1 MPHGVFTRRRV
12 LGAVG
17 AAATLAALPCGAE
30 QALAAP
36 LRIGVS
42 LGLSGIYAT
51 DAEMQGKAYRLWA
64 SQVNRRGGIF
74 GRRVEMIIRDDH
86 SDAATAR
93 LIYEDYMLRAG
104 ADLVIGP
111 YSSGITAAV
120 APVADRHGYPMLAPG
135 AAAEVLWKQGYRY
148 LFGIIPVAGRHTI
161 GFLSLLADAGVDTLA
176 VVQADDVFSADVAEG
191 TRQWAAEYG
200 VRITSTQKI
209 SLGSTELE
217 PAALAAQQSG
227 ARALLMA
234 GHFAESVNMRR
245 ALQRIGWTPAAYYA
259 SVGPG
264 LDKYGSTLGSA
275 AEESFATTT
284 WEPREDLKLPGSA
297 EFLRDFVAAY
307 GEKPNFLAAHAY
319 AACQILERA
328 LQQVGRLDRPLL
340 RDALAQIDTNALL
353 GRYTVDRTGQQ
364 TKRFPL
370 IVQWQQGRREIVW
383 PEALRT
389 ATAMVRRQP

>member
-1 MPHGVFTRRRV
+1 MQHGVFSRRRV
-12 LGAVG
+12 VGALG
-17 AAATLAALPCGAE
+17 AAA
-30 QALAAP
+30 ALAAVPGGLAQPVAPP

-64 SQVNRRGGIF
+64 EQVNRRGGIF
-74 GRRVEMIIRDDH
+74 GRRVEMIIRDDK
-86 SDAATAR
+86 SDPATAR
-93 LIYEDYMLRAG
+93 LIYEDYVRRDG
-104 ADLVIGP
+104 ADLLMGP

-120 APVADRHGYPMLAPG
+120 APIAERHGYPMLSPGG
-135 AAAEVLWKQGYRY
+135 AAETLWKQGYRN

-161 GFLSLLADAGVDTLA
+161 GFLAVLADAGVSRLA
-176 VVQADDVFSADVAEG
+176 IVEADDVFSADVAEG
-191 TRQWAAEYG
+191 TRTWAGEYG
-200 VRITSTQKI
+200 VRITSAQKI
-209 SLGSTELE
+209 PLGSTDLE
-217 PAALAAQQSG
+217 PAARVAQRSG
-227 ARALLMA
+227 AQALVMA

-245 ALQRIGWTPAAYYA
+245 ALQGIGWMPGAYYA

-275 AEESFATTT
+275 AEEAFATTT
-284 WEPREDLKLPGSA
+284 WEPREDLKLPGTA

-328 LQQVGRLDRPLL
+328 LHQAGRLDRALL
-340 RDALAQIDTNALL
+340 RDSLAQLDTNALL
-353 GRYTVDRTGQQ
+353 GRYAVDRSGLQ
-364 TKRFPL
+364 TKRLPL

-389 ATAMVRRQP
+389 APAIVRT

>member
-1 MPHGVFTRRRV
+1 MHRGVFTRRRV
-12 LGAVG
+12 LGALCAATVVAAVPC
-17 AAATLAALPCGAE
+17 AAAAPAT
-30 QALAAP
+30 AP

-42 LGLSGIYAT
+42 LGLSGVYAT

-64 SQVNRRGGIF
+64 NQVNQRGGILD
-74 GRRVEMIIRDDH
+74 RRVEMIIRDDK

-93 LIYEDYMLRAG
+93 LIYEDYILRDG
-104 ADLVIGP
+104 ADLVMGP
-111 YSSGITAAV
+111 FSSSITAAV
-120 APVADRHGYPMLAPG
+120 APIADRHGYPMLSPGG
-135 AAAEVLWKQGYRY
+135 AAESLWKQGYRN

-176 VVQADDVFSADVAEG
+176 VVQADDIFSRDVAEG
-191 TRQWAAEYG
+191 TRIWAEEYG
-200 VRITSTQKI
+200 VRITSFQKI
-209 SLGSTELE
+209 PLGSADLE
-217 PAALAAQQSG
+217 PFARVAQQSG

-245 ALQRIGWTPAAYYA
+245 ALQRIAWTPAAYYA

-275 AEESFATTT
+275 AEDTFATTT
-284 WEPREDLKLPGSA
+284 WEPREDLKLPGTA
-297 EFLRDFVAAY
+297 EFLREFVAAY

-328 LQQVGRLDRPLL
+328 LLQAGRLDRSLL
-340 RDALAQIDTNALL
+340 RDSLAQLDTNALL
-353 GRYTVDRTGQQ
+353 GRYTVDRTGMQM
-364 TKRFPL
+364 KRFPL

-389 ATAMVRRQP
+389 SPAVVRK